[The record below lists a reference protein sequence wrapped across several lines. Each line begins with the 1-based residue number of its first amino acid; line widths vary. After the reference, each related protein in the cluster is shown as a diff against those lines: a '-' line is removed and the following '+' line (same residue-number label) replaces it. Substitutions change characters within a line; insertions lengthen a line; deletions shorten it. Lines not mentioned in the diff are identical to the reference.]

1 MIKNR
6 RYFIVFIM
14 MVVAVLSATA
24 NNRICNY
31 DIKQGLPDN
40 TVNCIAQDNR
50 GFIWTGTSNGL
61 AQFDGMFFTMFRHSN
76 NDTTSISNN
85 NVHSLLATEHGL
97 YIATDYG
104 VNYYSYMDSKF
115 HRCKIKAKHKTGNSF
130 ISLVETSGAFSY
142 SMIWADCTVRL
153 IIKHSLTAYPQ
164 VLQCLPSPQVAIVCL
179 WL

>member
-97 YIATDYG
+97 YIATDTA
-104 VNYYSYMDSKF
+104 
-115 HRCKIKAKHKTGNSF
+115 IWTASF
-130 ISLVETSGAFSY
+130 IA
-142 SMIWADCTVRL
+142 AR
-153 IIKHSLTAYPQ
+153 
-164 VLQCLPSPQVAIVCL
+164 
-179 WL
+179 